1 MVTYTDNKKLNKP
14 ANGEYPNTWDVPVN
28 QDWDII
34 DKALGSAASFTVG
47 ATDITLTIDEAQNQ
61 RIVLTGFPSA
71 SRSIIIPFKYLSAT
85 TAVGGM
91 WIVDNQS
98 NATQNI
104 VTEAAGSVGVA
115 IPTGKKALVYSDG
128 TDIKFADDSRITAG
142 TGLTLTGNS
151 LAVTSPVTA
160 AIGGTGYAGG
170 YSSGQLLI
178 GKADGTLAK
187 TTLTAG
193 TNITI
198 TNGDGT
204 ITIDSTASGGGGG
217 LSSISFSGTSGLTF
231 TPSTLNST
239 NTSTVLGGT
248 LGVANGGT
256 GVGGA
261 GFATAGFIKTV
272 GTTAAFTSV
281 ATVNLATEVSNTL
294 AVANGG
300 TGTTSS
306 IGTGSV
312 VLSSGPTFTGLIN
325 AANIQ
330 LTTGSYL
337 KIGSNA
343 NFSSDATNTSINF
356 TSTTS
361 FFGAAGFISTSVG
374 GVQNTLAQVSTFTVA
389 SGITPQAYGTTTFT
403 NVSDSRVKKNV
414 QTYSLGID
422 ALNQLQP
429 ITYQFNGLYGTKDDG
444 KEIVGLV
451 AQDVQQTPFN
461 SMVCDWKYT
470 NPNTGQITDLLSLN
484 TSELVF
490 ALINAVKDLDARVKA
505 LEAQIGP
512 S

>member
-61 RIVLTGFPSA
+61 RIVLTGYPSA
-71 SRSIIIPFKYLSAT
+71 SRYIIIPFKYLSAT

-115 IPTGKKALVYSDG
+115 IPSGKKALVYSDG

-217 LSSISFSGTSGLTF
+217 LTGISFSSTTGLTF
-231 TPSTLNST
+231 TPPNLSSTS
-239 NTSTVLGGT
+239 TSTVLGGT

-261 GFATAGFIKTV
+261 GFATAGFIKTI

-281 ATVNLATEVSNTL
+281 ATINLASATDVGTSVLGTT
-294 AVANGG
+294 NGG
-300 TGTTSS
+300 TGTTSTT
-306 IGTGSV
+306 GTGAV
-312 VLSSGPTFTGLIN
+312 VFATNPVLSAPTISSS
-325 AANIQ
+325 Q
-330 LTTGSYL
+330 LFFGSSSNY
-337 KIGSNA
+337 IIYNSSQSSMGMAVGGSPL
-343 NFSSDATNTSINF
+343 FSADATNFAPSRNLIVINSG
-356 TSTTS
+356 STTTNLS
-361 FFGAAGFISTSVG
+361 GAWIVYSDARTKKDINPYPKGTSAIDSLNPVTYQYNG
-374 GVQNTLAQVSTFTVA
+374 DYGVPND
-389 SGITPQAYGTTTFT
+389 GIT
-403 NVSDSRVKKNV
+403 R
-414 QTYSLGID
+414 
-422 ALNQLQP
+422 
-429 ITYQFNGLYGTKDDG
+429 
-444 KEIVGLV
+444 VGLI
-451 AQDVQQTPFN
+451 AQDVLQSQLPELVY
-461 SMVCDWKYT
+461 SVPYT
-470 NPNTGQITDLLSLN
+470 DPNTGQVTQIYQLN
-484 TSELVF
+484 PGPLVYT
-490 ALINAVKDLDARVKA
+490 LINSIKELNERVKA
-505 LEAQIGP
+505 LEAKVGP
-512 S
+512 